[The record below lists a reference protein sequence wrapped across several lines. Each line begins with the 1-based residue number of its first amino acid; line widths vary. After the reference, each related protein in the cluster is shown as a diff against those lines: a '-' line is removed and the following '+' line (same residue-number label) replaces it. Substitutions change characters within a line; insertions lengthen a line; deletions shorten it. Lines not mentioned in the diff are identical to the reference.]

1 MISLEE
7 AQARLFALRGA
18 VDVEHVGLVE
28 AAGRW
33 AASDVVARRTQP
45 ARDLSAMDGY
55 AIRACDAPGPWLVV
69 GESAAGR
76 LFAGNVGAGEA
87 ARIFTGAVVPKGAD
101 CVLIQENA
109 ERNGDVLALSAE
121 APVLGRHIRR
131 AGADFH
137 EAAALVKAG
146 ERWSPPRIA
155 LAAMG
160 GHGILPVRR
169 QLQVALI
176 STGNELLAPGQA
188 CAEDQIPSSNAAM
201 LTAMLTG
208 LPVAVDDRGVV
219 RDDLAA
225 LKAEFAACA
234 GHDIIVSIGGA
245 SVGDHDLVRP
255 ALVAAGAQLD
265 FWKIAM
271 RPGKP
276 VMAGMLEGAVVV
288 GLPGN
293 PVSAYVT
300 AMLLLLPLVAH
311 LSGSASPLPA
321 RIEAKLATALPA
333 NGDRKDHIRA
343 VLNGSIALPNGGN
356 DSSMLAAL
364 SASNALIVRNINA
377 PGAAI
382 GDMVECIQLQCF
394 S

>member
-7 AQARLFALRGA
+7 AQVRLFALRGA
-18 VDVEHVGLVE
+18 VEAENVPLVD

-33 AASDVVARRTQP
+33 AAEDVIALRTQP

-55 AIRACDAPGPWLVV
+55 AIRACDAPGPWAVI

-76 LFAGNVGAGEA
+76 LFDGTVGAGDA
-87 ARIFTGAVVPKGAD
+87 VRIFTGAVVPDGAD

-109 ERNGDVLALSAE
+109 ERKGNVLTLSAE
-121 APVLGRHIRR
+121 APPMGKHIRR
-131 AGADFH
+131 AGADFRDG
-137 EAAALVKAG
+137 AVLIKPG
-146 ERWSPPRIA
+146 ERWTPPRIA

-160 GHGILPVRR
+160 GHGVVPVRQR
-169 QLQVALI
+169 LRVALV
-176 STGNELLAPGQA
+176 STGDELVAPGEA
-188 CAEDQIPSSNAAM
+188 CAADQIPSSNAAM
-201 LTAMLTG
+201 LAAMLAG
-208 LPVAVDDRGVV
+208 LPVEVDDRGVV
-219 RDDLAA
+219 RDDLTA

-234 GHDIIVSIGGA
+234 AHDIIVSIGGA

-255 ALVAAGAQLD
+255 ALVAAGARLD
-265 FWKIAM
+265 FWTIAM

-276 VMAGMLEGAVVV
+276 VMAGMLHSAVVV

-311 LSGSASPLPA
+311 LSGSAMPLPE
-321 RIEAKLATALPA
+321 RFEAKLGTALPA

-343 VLNGSIALPNGGN
+343 VLDGSVATPIGGN
-356 DSSMLAAL
+356 DSSMLASL
-364 SASNALIVRNINA
+364 SASNILIVRQINA
-377 PGAAI
+377 PAAAT
-382 GDMVECIQLQCF
+382 GDVVECVHMRCF

>member
-1 MISLEE
+1 VISLEE
-7 AQARLFALRGA
+7 AQARLFALRRA
-18 VDVEHVGLVE
+18 VDIEHVPLVD
-28 AAGRW
+28 AVGRW
-33 AASDVVARRTQP
+33 VAEDVVARRTQP

-55 AIRACDAPGPWLVV
+55 AIRANDAPGPWRVV

-76 LFAGNVGAGEA
+76 HFLGSVDAGEA
-87 ARIFTGAVVPKGAD
+87 VRIFTGAIVPDGAD

-109 ERNGDVLALSAE
+109 SRDNDILSLTAE
-121 APVLGRHIRR
+121 LPVAGRHIRPK
-131 AGADFH
+131 GADFP
-137 EAAALVKAG
+137 ENALLVKVG
-146 ERWSPPRIA
+146 ERWTPPRIA

-169 QLQVALI
+169 RLRVALI
-176 STGNELLAPGQA
+176 STGDELVAPGEA
-188 CAEDQIPSSNAAM
+188 CAEHQIPSSNAAM
-201 LTAMLTG
+201 LAVMLTG
-208 LPVAVDDRGVV
+208 LPVEIDDRGVV

-225 LKAEFAACA
+225 LTAEFSACS
-234 GHDIIVSIGGA
+234 GHDIVVSIGGA

-255 ALVAAGAQLD
+255 ALETAGAQLD

-276 VMAGMLEGAVVV
+276 VMAGMLHGAVVL

-311 LSGSASPLPA
+311 LSGSAMPLPE
-321 RIEAKLATALPA
+321 RIEARLGTALPA

-343 VLNGSIALPNGGN
+343 VLHGSIALPNGSN

-382 GDMVECIQLQCF
+382 GDIVECIQLRCF